1 MNKRLVFFL
10 ISIFGTLVTITN
22 LSCMSQN
29 RISVNE
35 YLITTSDSIIR
46 TLGISDG
53 FICWQEGD
61 PNTSTY
67 RIMARELVTKTD
79 FVIEPFSSGNLVWAV
94 GEGYVVWM
102 RSPSQ
107 FSDDFENIWVYD
119 LRNRNKFQRNVMPGH
134 RDNVRMSGTHVLW
147 DESFWWKPET
157 KKLTGLDILTNE
169 ALTYPLLGHSSH
181 DDQVFEFNS
190 DYIVFYD
197 RVQIIVYNIENG
209 TKTNIPTSEK
219 YSSIKID
226 GNILVWLDESRG
238 RAGDLIAY
246 NLLTGKETRLPE
258 TWSHSWQQ
266 SVSGDII
273 VWLDDRNDPDRNYDI
288 YGYDLQTGTE
298 FPVCTAPGYQQWPVI
313 ENDTVVWID
322 RRNGV
327 SAGYSIYG
335 AQILRNTSN
344 NK

>member
-1 MNKRLVFFL
+1 MNKRLVFFF
-10 ISIFGTLVTITN
+10 IFIFGTSVTITN
-22 LSCMSQN
+22 LSCTSQN

-35 YLITTSDSIIR
+35 YLITTSDSIIQ

-53 FICWQEGD
+53 FICWQEGN

-67 RIMARELVTKTD
+67 RIMARELVAKTD
-79 FVIEPFSSGNLVWAV
+79 FVIEPFSSGHLVWAA
-94 GEGYVVWM
+94 GEGYIVWM
-102 RSPSQ
+102 SNPEQ
-107 FSDDFENIWVYD
+107 FSDYYENIWVYD
-119 LRNRNKFQRNVMPGH
+119 LRNRNKSQRNVTPGY

-147 DESFWWKPET
+147 YESGT
-157 KKLTGLDILTNE
+157 KSLKGLDIVTNE
-169 ALTYPLLGHSSH
+169 ALTYPLLGYSRDLDHF
-181 DDQVFEFNS
+181 FEFNK

-197 RVQIIVYNIENG
+197 RGQIVVYNIENG
-209 TKTNIPTSEK
+209 ATTNIPTSEK
-219 YSSIKID
+219 YSSIKLS

-273 VWLDDRNDPDRNYDI
+273 VWEDDRNDPDRNYDI

-298 FPVCTAPGYQQWPVI
+298 FPICTAPGYQQWPAI
-313 ENDTVVWID
+313 ENDTVVWFD
-322 RRNGV
+322 RRNGLFTE
-327 SAGYSIYG
+327 YLIYG
-335 AQILRNTSN
+335 AQIIRNTSN